1 MKNTKIKDY
10 YYNPKTNANS
20 SYIYTSDY
28 CQYKVLRD
36 ECWAVMNDLIT
47 YKLTRIEAH
56 KNICTNY

>member
-1 MKNTKIKDY
+1 MNNTKIKDY

-47 YKLTRIEAH
+47 AMNFID
-56 KNICTNY
+56 IWIQGM